1 MTTPQTPQPDYDAI
15 AHLAYEWLKKRR
27 TKREISTC
35 EMLMKINGYKWGE
48 NLKNEFARKNKS
60 LEQDEQKEN
69 KGTRF

>member
-48 NLKNEFARKNKS
+48 NLKDEFA
-60 LEQDEQKEN
+60 
-69 KGTRF
+69 